1 MAARRATHGWS
12 VHPVPRHKRLAIC
25 ADARP
30 AECWACPR
38 SPVVET
44 TILPVRVGRSSMATC
59 TLAQLL
65 SVQVCQSTLIGG
77 VAVRLLSGIRSRPV
91 PGWHREKTNWRALPL
106 RSAWRRL
113 LQRMPPADEYRGDR
127 AARTHIAPAR
137 ERGERLPSELPSS
150 IMRCVCGEKFDRH
163 RPEESLPHRWHIY
176 AAQAAKESRDENKVC
191 PALST
196 R

>member
-1 MAARRATHGWS
+1 
-12 VHPVPRHKRLAIC
+12 
-25 ADARP
+25 
-30 AECWACPR
+30 
-38 SPVVET
+38 
-44 TILPVRVGRSSMATC
+44 
-59 TLAQLL
+59 
-65 SVQVCQSTLIGG
+65 
-77 VAVRLLSGIRSRPV
+77 
-91 PGWHREKTNWRALPL
+91 
-106 RSAWRRL
+106 
-113 LQRMPPADEYRGDR
+113 MPPADEYRGDR